1 MTFVLKSFWAHFQSK
16 LQLSIFFLNKAD
28 DQAHFSKFSGP
39 NLPYGISGAAMVTFP
54 NASRLIHIGGYCG
67 IRHEY
72 CDKIWELVTSNPM
85 KWVALDQKL
94 ESARYGHVA
103 MAYLIPDELTCCKLI
118 DDNFAQPVKFRHKKR
133 ARIFKDPRLLQY
145 LKKSN
150 STLALECK
158 LKLKK

>member
-1 MTFVLKSFWAHFQSK
+1 M
-16 LQLSIFFLNKAD
+16 
-28 DQAHFSKFSGP
+28 
-39 NLPYGISGAAMVTFP
+39 PYGLSGAAMVTFP
-54 NASRLIHIGGYCG
+54 NASRLIHLGGYCG
-67 IRHEY
+67 EKHEY

-94 ESARYGHVA
+94 ESARYGHV
-103 MAYLIPDELTCCKLI
+103 AYLIPDELTCCKLI

-158 LKLKK
+158 LTLKK